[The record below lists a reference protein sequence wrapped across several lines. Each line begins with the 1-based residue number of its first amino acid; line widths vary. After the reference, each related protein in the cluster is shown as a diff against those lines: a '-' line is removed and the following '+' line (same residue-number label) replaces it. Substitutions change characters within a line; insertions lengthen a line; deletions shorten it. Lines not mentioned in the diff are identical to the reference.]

1 MRARPILAV
10 VLLAAFAAA
19 QAAYPEK
26 PIRFVVPSASGGS
39 VDVLMRILTQQL
51 SAQMG
56 VAFVVENKPGASYV
70 PGTMDIVK
78 AAPDGYTLGY
88 GNIVSLAVNRTLLP
102 ALPYDV
108 EKDLTLVSN
117 CAQVFNMLA
126 VNNGLPVRTVA
137 ELIDYAKKN
146 PGKLSNGSSGN
157 GTTGHLGG
165 ELFKAMTG
173 TQMVHVPYKGSAQAI
188 NDLISGNIEVM
199 FDNVPSIGAHVKSGR
214 VRGLAV
220 SAPKRAAQFPE
231 LPTIAEAG
239 VPGYETNSWGG
250 EIEIDACGKIAAP
263 GFIDA
268 HTHDDRL
275 MLSAPEMAPKV
286 SQGVTTV
293 VAGNCGVSL
302 APAPR
307 GMPQPV
313 TPPLDLMDSEG
324 TWFHFK
330 SFREYVEA
338 LRAQP
343 PATNCALLVGH
354 SMLRLQTMDDVE
366 KPASPREISSMRSM
380 VDEALAAGAIGL
392 STVLYYAPP
401 RAAPTEEVIE
411 GCRPLAARKGIYCA
425 PMPRE
430 GDRAA

>member
-1 MRARPILAV
+1 MRARRSLAA
-10 VLLAAFAAA
+10 VLLAAFAAPA
-19 QAAYPEK
+19 QADYPER
-26 PIRFVVPSASGGS
+26 PIRFVVPSAPGGS

-137 ELIDYAKKN
+137 ELIDYARKN

-188 NDLISGNIEVM
+188 NDLTSILPEMRSLIACALPLYGTCTIC
-199 FDNVPSIGAHVKSGR
+199 VPVIALNSSPPRCPV
-214 VRGLAV
+214 V
-220 SAPKRAAQFPE
+220 PFPDE
-231 LPTIAEAG
+231 PFE
-239 VPGYETNSWGG
+239 SF
-250 EIEIDACGKIAAP
+250 P
-263 GFIDA
+263 GFFFA
-268 HTHDDRL
+268 
-275 MLSAPEMAPKV
+275 
-286 SQGVTTV
+286 
-293 VAGNCGVSL
+293 
-302 APAPR
+302 
-307 GMPQPV
+307 
-313 TPPLDLMDSEG
+313 
-324 TWFHFK
+324 
-330 SFREYVEA
+330 
-338 LRAQP
+338 
-343 PATNCALLVGH
+343 
-354 SMLRLQTMDDVE
+354 
-366 KPASPREISSMRSM
+366 
-380 VDEALAAGAIGL
+380 
-392 STVLYYAPP
+392 
-401 RAAPTEEVIE
+401 
-411 GCRPLAARKGIYCA
+411 
-425 PMPRE
+425 
-430 GDRAA
+430 

>member
-1 MRARPILAV
+1 MRARILAA
-10 VLLAAFAAA
+10 VLLAAFAAPA
-19 QAAYPEK
+19 QADYPER
-26 PIRFVVPSASGGS
+26 PIRFIVPSAPGGS

-126 VNNGLPVRTVA
+126 VNNALPVRTVA

-146 PGKLSNGSSGN
+146 PGKLSNGSAGN

-173 TQMVHVPYKGSAQAI
+173 TEMVHVPYRGSAQAI

-199 FDNVPSIGAHVKSGR
+199 FDNVPSIGPHVKSGR
-214 VRGLAV
+214 VRGLGV
-220 SAPKRAAQFPE
+220 SAPKRAAQFPD

-239 VPGYETNSWGG
+239 VQGYETNSWGG
-250 EIEIDACGKIAAP
+250 MIGPA
-263 GFIDA
+263 
-268 HTHDDRL
+268 RL
-275 MLSAPEMAPKV
+275 
-286 SQGVTTV
+286 
-293 VAGNCGVSL
+293 
-302 APAPR
+302 PR
-307 GMPQPV
+307 EV
-313 TPPLDLMDSEG
+313 I
-324 TWFHFK
+324 
-330 SFREYVEA
+330 
-338 LRAQP
+338 
-343 PATNCALLVGH
+343 
-354 SMLRLQTMDDVE
+354 LRLH
-366 KPASPREISSMRSM
+366 AEIRK
-380 VDEALAAGAIGL
+380 ALAAPAVAERYRQLDAEADGGGPEAFL
-392 STVLYYAPP
+392 ELVRRETPKWA
-401 RAAPTEEVIE
+401 EVIRRS
-411 GCRPLAARKGIYCA
+411 GAKV
-425 PMPRE
+425 
-430 GDRAA
+430 D